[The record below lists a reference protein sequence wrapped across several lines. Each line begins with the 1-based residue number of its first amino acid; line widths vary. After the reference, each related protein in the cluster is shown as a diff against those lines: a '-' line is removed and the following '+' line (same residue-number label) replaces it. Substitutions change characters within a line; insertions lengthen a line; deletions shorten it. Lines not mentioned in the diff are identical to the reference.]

1 MIFFKKE
8 FDYFTVNVSN
18 NIHFHLN
25 KKIHRFVFA
34 EFVKLSNEFENKRE
48 NLKWFMYL
56 ATYAAAV
63 LFRMLVEKGGEYTK
77 RLSQELRILNFY
89 LEKNTQKVNKQN
101 IRDS

>member
-1 MIFFKKE
+1 MQIYDFFLKKE

-48 NLKWFMYL
+48 NLK
-56 ATYAAAV
+56 
-63 LFRMLVEKGGEYTK
+63 
-77 RLSQELRILNFY
+77 
-89 LEKNTQKVNKQN
+89 
-101 IRDS
+101 

>member
-1 MIFFKKE
+1 MQIYDFFLKE

-48 NLKWFMYL
+48 NLKC
-56 ATYAAAV
+56 
-63 LFRMLVEKGGEYTK
+63 
-77 RLSQELRILNFY
+77 I
-89 LEKNTQKVNKQN
+89 
-101 IRDS
+101 